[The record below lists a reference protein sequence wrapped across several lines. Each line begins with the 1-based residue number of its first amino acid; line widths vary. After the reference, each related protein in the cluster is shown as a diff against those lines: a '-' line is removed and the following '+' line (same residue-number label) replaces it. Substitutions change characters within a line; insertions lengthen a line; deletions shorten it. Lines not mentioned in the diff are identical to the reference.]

1 MMASLHHYKSFK
13 KVYMAN
19 YHDTSIS
26 KTQKIAGYAMS
37 ILFSVQ
43 IIMAGVMKLFLA
55 APIVENMNAVN
66 NWGDKTL
73 FVGILELII
82 LAMYWIPK
90 TQKLGF
96 YLLCSFVGGVIVAE
110 VVAGKFPFVGILVSV
125 LLYAGTTLRFPKLL
139 N

>member
-1 MMASLHHYKSFK
+1 
-13 KVYMAN
+13 MAN

-55 APIVENMNAVN
+55 APIVENMNAVT

-73 FVGILELII
+73 FVGILELFI
-82 LAMYWIPK
+82 LALYWIPK

-96 YLLCSFVGGVIVAE
+96 YLLCSFVGGIIVAE
-110 VVAGKFPFVGILVSV
+110 VVAGKVPFAGILVSV
-125 LLYAGTTLRFPKLL
+125 LLYTGTILRFPKLL
-139 N
+139 K

>member
-1 MMASLHHYKSFK
+1 
-13 KVYMAN
+13 MAN

-26 KTQKIAGYAMS
+26 KAQKIVGYTMS
-37 ILFSVQ
+37 ILFSIQ

-82 LAMYWIPK
+82 LALYWIPK

-110 VVAGKFPFVGILVSV
+110 VVAGKPPIAGILVSV
-125 LLYAGTTLRFPKLL
+125 LLYAGTALRFPKLL
-139 N
+139 K

>member
-1 MMASLHHYKSFK
+1 
-13 KVYMAN
+13 MAN

-26 KTQKIAGYAMS
+26 KTQKIAGYVMS

-55 APIVENMNAVN
+55 APIVENMNAVT
-66 NWGDKTL
+66 NWGDKTV

-82 LAMYWIPK
+82 LALYWIPK
-90 TQKLGF
+90 TQKIGF

-110 VVAGKFPFVGILVSV
+110 VVAGKPPIAGILVSV

-139 N
+139 K

>member
-1 MMASLHHYKSFK
+1 
-13 KVYMAN
+13 MAN

-37 ILFSVQ
+37 ILFSIQ

-55 APIVENMNAVN
+55 APIVENMNAVT

-73 FVGILELII
+73 FVGVLELII
-82 LAMYWIPK
+82 LALYWVPK

-110 VVAGKFPFVGILVSV
+110 VVAGKVPFAGILVSV
-125 LLYAGTTLRFPKLL
+125 LLYAGTILRFPKLL
-139 N
+139 K

>member
-1 MMASLHHYKSFK
+1 
-13 KVYMAN
+13 MAN

-26 KTQKIAGYAMS
+26 KAQKIAGYAMS
-37 ILFSVQ
+37 ILFSIQ

-82 LAMYWIPK
+82 LALYWIPK

-110 VVAGKFPFVGILVSV
+110 VVAGKPPIAGILVSV
-125 LLYAGTTLRFPKLL
+125 LLYAGTALRFPKLL
-139 N
+139 K

>member
-1 MMASLHHYKSFK
+1 
-13 KVYMAN
+13 MAN

-37 ILFSVQ
+37 ILFSIQ
-43 IIMAGVMKLFLA
+43 IIMAGVMKLLLA

-82 LAMYWIPK
+82 LALYWIPK

-110 VVAGKFPFVGILVSV
+110 VVAGKPPIAGILISV

-139 N
+139 K

>member
-1 MMASLHHYKSFK
+1 
-13 KVYMAN
+13 MAN

-26 KTQKIAGYAMS
+26 KAQKIAGYTMS
-37 ILFSVQ
+37 ILFSIQ

-55 APIVENMNAVN
+55 APIVENMNAVT

-82 LAMYWIPK
+82 LAFYWIPK

-110 VVAGKFPFVGILVSV
+110 VVAGKPPIAGILISV
-125 LLYAGTTLRFPKLL
+125 LLYAGTALRFPKLL
-139 N
+139 K

>member
-1 MMASLHHYKSFK
+1 
-13 KVYMAN
+13 MAN

-26 KTQKIAGYAMS
+26 KTQKIAGYTMS
-37 ILFSVQ
+37 ILFSIQ

-55 APIVENMNAVN
+55 APIVENMNAVT

-82 LAMYWIPK
+82 LALYWIPK

-110 VVAGKFPFVGILVSV
+110 VVAGKPPIAGILISV
-125 LLYAGTTLRFPKLL
+125 LLYAGTALRFPKILK
-139 N
+139 

>member
-1 MMASLHHYKSFK
+1 
-13 KVYMAN
+13 
-19 YHDTSIS
+19 
-26 KTQKIAGYAMS
+26 
-37 ILFSVQ
+37 
-43 IIMAGVMKLFLA
+43 MAGVMKLFLA

-82 LAMYWIPK
+82 LALYWIPK

-110 VVAGKFPFVGILVSV
+110 VVAGKPPIAGILVSV
-125 LLYAGTTLRFPKLL
+125 LLYAGTALRFPKLL
-139 N
+139 K

>member
-1 MMASLHHYKSFK
+1 MT
-13 KVYMAN
+13 N

-26 KTQKIAGYAMS
+26 KAQKIAGYAMS
-37 ILFSVQ
+37 ILFSIQ
-43 IIMAGVMKLFLA
+43 IIIAGVMKLFLA
-55 APIVENMNAVN
+55 APIVENMNAVT

-73 FVGILELII
+73 FVGILELIL
-82 LAMYWIPK
+82 LALYWTPK

-110 VVAGKFPFVGILVSV
+110 VVAGKPPIAGIIVSV

-139 N
+139 K

>member
-1 MMASLHHYKSFK
+1 
-13 KVYMAN
+13 MAN

-26 KTQKIAGYAMS
+26 KAQKIAGYAMS
-37 ILFSVQ
+37 ILFSIQ

-82 LAMYWIPK
+82 LALYWIPK

-110 VVAGKFPFVGILVSV
+110 VVAGKPPIAGILASV
-125 LLYAGTTLRFPKLL
+125 LLYAGTALRFPKLL
-139 N
+139 K

>member
-1 MMASLHHYKSFK
+1 MP
-13 KVYMAN
+13 N
-19 YHDTSIS
+19 YHNTNIS
-26 KTQKIAGYAMS
+26 KTRKITGYVMS

-43 IIMAGVMKLFLA
+43 IIIAGAMKLFLA
-55 APIVENMNAVN
+55 SPIVENMNAVT

-82 LAMYWIPK
+82 LALYWIPK

-96 YLLCSFVGGVIVAE
+96 YLLCSFVGGIIVAE

-139 N
+139 K

>member
-1 MMASLHHYKSFK
+1 
-13 KVYMAN
+13 MAN

-26 KTQKIAGYAMS
+26 KAQKIAGYTMS
-37 ILFSVQ
+37 ILFSIQ

-55 APIVENMNAVN
+55 APIVENMNAVT

-82 LAMYWIPK
+82 LALYWIPK

-110 VVAGKFPFVGILVSV
+110 VVAGKPPIAGILISV
-125 LLYAGTTLRFPKLL
+125 LLYAGTALRFPKLL
-139 N
+139 K

>member
-1 MMASLHHYKSFK
+1 
-13 KVYMAN
+13 MAN

-37 ILFSVQ
+37 ILFSIQ

-55 APIVENMNAVN
+55 APIVENMNAVT

-82 LAMYWIPK
+82 LALYWIPK

-110 VVAGKFPFVGILVSV
+110 IVAGKPPIAGILISV
-125 LLYAGTTLRFPKLL
+125 LLYAGTALRFPKILK
-139 N
+139 

>member
-1 MMASLHHYKSFK
+1 
-13 KVYMAN
+13 MAN

-90 TQKLGF
+90 TQKLVF

>member
-1 MMASLHHYKSFK
+1 
-13 KVYMAN
+13 MAN